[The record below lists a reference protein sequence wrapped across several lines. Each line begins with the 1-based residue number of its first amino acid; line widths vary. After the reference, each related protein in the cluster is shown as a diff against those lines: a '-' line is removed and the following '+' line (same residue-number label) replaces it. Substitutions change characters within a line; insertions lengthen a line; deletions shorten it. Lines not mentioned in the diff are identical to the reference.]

1 MKGLYSPSILL
12 AALLSSAMYPALAQ
26 APIRADDYPAESLK
40 MADALIP
47 ELADSLGTCD
57 AKKALAVKDKI
68 LTFIYKDWNWNANYD
83 QLKRYRVCYRM
94 LSDIAATTQLVTNK
108 FSSPSPYG
116 LAGPFD
122 ADYAAC
128 RKLADPSF
136 ELKGLAI
143 SAKWPARFGSDPNG
157 MTCNDRLRSSSQGS
171 TAAAS
176 Q

>member
-1 MKGLYSPSILL
+1 MKGLYSPSLL
-12 AALLSSAMYPALAQ
+12 FAATLSFAIYPALAQ
-26 APIRADDYPAESLK
+26 APIRAEDYPAAALK
-40 MADALIP
+40 VADALIP
-47 ELADSLGTCD
+47 ALAESLGSCD
-57 AKKALAVKDKI
+57 VKKAVAIKDQV
-68 LTFIYKDWNWNANYD
+68 LTFIYKEWNWNANYD

-108 FSSPSPYG
+108 FSSPSPSG

-136 ELKGLAI
+136 ELKGIAI

-157 MTCNDRLRSSSQGS
+157 KTCNDRLRSSSQS
-171 TAAAS
+171 TTAAAS